1 MVLLLYSLVN
11 QSIKDTPE
19 VRRKEWQTAAVHS
32 SEGSMWVRGAFCA
45 PLSSSL
51 CHMANSKAKGK
62 VRLVWG
68 ESRVWAHDLLEVG
81 RMK

>member
-1 MVLLLYSLVN
+1 MPLYSLVS
-11 QSIKDTPE
+11 QSKKDTPE
-19 VRRKEWQTAAVHS
+19 ARRKEWQTAVVHS
-32 SEGSMWVRGAFCA
+32 SEGSLWVRGAVWA

-51 CHMANSKAKGK
+51 GHMANSKAKGK

-81 RMK
+81 HMK